1 MRDWTDAMIVT
12 RWTGVEVL
20 LLRTQALRLT
30 QKELAAVSGFSLG
43 AVRKW
48 ERRGSTITLA
58 SEFAEGMDTLLRRLD
73 DRQRARFQS
82 ALANVRDGGRGS
94 VSDDE
99 GIHQVQRGIAT
110 MEKLDVGTI
119 DLIRGHLYDLNASYE
134 IEPSTSLLGQAG
146 QHLGQVR
153 LFYTHVTTE
162 SIRRK
167 LLAAEAQGATLMS
180 RLVWDASQRRD
191 NATAHYYLDQS
202 IAAAQE
208 LGDPVTE
215 GQALLRKIYISLYG
229 EKNPIVALS
238 LSTRLLDAGQSF
250 SRELAFLAL
259 LHQAEA
265 FAMMGRQTEC
275 EKALGRADCI
285 HGGIADGEV
294 VLGIDALME
303 YNRLAGSCYLFLGKE
318 KRAQVMLEEVAG
330 KVGKNS
336 KTDAIVLGNLSLAQL
351 RQHRL
356 EEGAHV
362 LNKAIDSV
370 EKTRGGAGLNIV
382 FNACR
387 ELKSYRNSAV
397 LRDVYDRV
405 FELMTR

>member
-1 MRDWTDAMIVT
+1 MHPTPRPNRLIARHRAAWRGRENRQHPASGLTIRVVHRQRDRNRLSATEALRSCALETGVHDWTDAMIVT

-58 SEFAEGMDTLLRRLD
+58 SEFAEGMDTLLQRLD

-82 ALANVRDGGRGS
+82 ALANVRDDNRGLVSGGEEIDRMEYGTTTPKKVE
-94 VSDDE
+94 VS
-99 GIHQVQRGIAT
+99 
-110 MEKLDVGTI
+110 TI
-119 DLIRGHLYDLNASYE
+119 ELIRGHIYDLNASYE

-146 QHLGQVR
+146 QYLGQVR
-153 LFYTHVTTE
+153 LFHAHVTTE

-167 LLAAEAQGATLMS
+167 LLTVEAQGTILMS

-208 LGDPVTE
+208 LGDPVIE

-229 EKNPIVALS
+229 EKNPVIALN
-238 LSTRLLDAGQSF
+238 LSTRLLDAVHIF

-265 FAMMGRQTEC
+265 FAMLGRQIEC
-275 EKALGRADCI
+275 EKALSRADCV
-285 HGGIADGEV
+285 HGTIADGEV
-294 VLGIDALME
+294 VLGIDAVAE
-303 YNRLAGSCYLFLGKE
+303 YNRLAGSC
-318 KRAQVMLEEVAG
+318 
-330 KVGKNS
+330 
-336 KTDAIVLGNLSLAQL
+336 
-351 RQHRL
+351 
-356 EEGAHV
+356 
-362 LNKAIDSV
+362 
-370 EKTRGGAGLNIV
+370 
-382 FNACR
+382 
-387 ELKSYRNSAV
+387 
-397 LRDVYDRV
+397 
-405 FELMTR
+405 

>member
-1 MRDWTDAMIVT
+1 M
-12 RWTGVEVL
+12 L

-58 SEFAEGMDTLLRRLD
+58 SEFAEGMDTLLQRLD

-82 ALANVRDGGRGS
+82 ALANVRDDNRGLVSGGEEIDRMEYGTTTPKKVE
-94 VSDDE
+94 VS
-99 GIHQVQRGIAT
+99 
-110 MEKLDVGTI
+110 TI
-119 DLIRGHLYDLNASYE
+119 ELIRGHIYDLNASYE

-146 QHLGQVR
+146 QYLGQVR
-153 LFYTHVTTE
+153 LFHAHVTTE

-167 LLAAEAQGATLMS
+167 LLTVEAQGTILMS

-208 LGDPVTE
+208 LGDPVIE

-229 EKNPIVALS
+229 EKNPVIALN
-238 LSTRLLDAGQSF
+238 LSTRLLDAVHIF

-265 FAMMGRQTEC
+265 FAMLGRKIEC
-275 EKALGRADCI
+275 EKALSRADCV
-285 HGGIADGEV
+285 HETIADGEV
-294 VLGIDALME
+294 VLGIDAVAE

-318 KRAQVMLEEVAG
+318 KRAQAMLEEVARKAG
-330 KVGKNS
+330 KKS
-336 KTDAIVLGNLSLAQL
+336 KTDAIVMGNLSLAQI
-351 RQHRL
+351 RQHRF

-387 ELKSYRNSAV
+387 ELKPYRNSAV
-397 LRDVYDRV
+397 LRDVYDRIL
-405 FELMTR
+405 ELMTR